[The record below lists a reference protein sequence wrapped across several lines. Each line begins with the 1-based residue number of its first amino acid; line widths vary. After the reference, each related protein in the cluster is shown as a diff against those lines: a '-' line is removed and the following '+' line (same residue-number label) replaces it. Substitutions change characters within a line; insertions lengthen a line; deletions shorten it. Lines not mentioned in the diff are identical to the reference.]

1 MIYTYIFIAIIL
13 QVMDLKNKVDAVEK
27 TAAENR
33 KLEEKKYQDE
43 IQALKKTNSQLQAQ
57 LEGLITPQKK

>member
-1 MIYTYIFIAIIL
+1 
-13 QVMDLKNKVDAVEK
+13 MDLKNKVDAVEK

>member
-1 MIYTYIFIAIIL
+1 ME
-13 QVMDLKNKVDAVEK
+13 LKNKCDAIEK
-27 TAAENR
+27 TSSEAR
-33 KLEEKKYQDE
+33 KLEEKKFQEE

>member
-1 MIYTYIFIAIIL
+1 MIFIIVIGF